1 MSDLQRFHSAQSY
14 SYETALRELRGGR
27 KMSHWMWYIFPQLTA
42 LGKSQTAVYY
52 GLDTLE
58 DAKAYL
64 ADPVLGARLVEI
76 SRALVELG
84 VTDPHAVMGSP
95 DDKKLRSSMTLFAL
109 ANPDEPVFRQVLDQ
123 YYGGRPDQ
131 KTMNLLRVEW
141 R

>member
-14 SYETALRELRGGR
+14 RYETALRELRGGR

-84 VTDPHAVMGSP
+84 ATDPHAVMGSP

-109 ANPDEPVFRQVLDQ
+109 ADPDEPVFRQVLDQ

-131 KTMNLLRVEW
+131 KTLNLLRVEW

>member
-1 MSDLQRFHSAQSY
+1 MCDLQRFHSAQSY
-14 SYETALRELRGGR
+14 SYQTALRELRGGR

-42 LGKSQTAVYY
+42 LGRSETAVYY

-76 SRALVELG
+76 SHALTELEE
-84 VTDPHAVMGSP
+84 TNPTSVMGKP

-109 ANPDEPVFRQVLDQ
+109 ADPAQPVFRQVLDQ

-131 KTMNLLRVEW
+131 KTLNLLGMEW